1 MLDGEC
7 ADVCAVWRFCRFHI
21 PDLGVREWLLLLL
34 TRRPQICAWHVYVL
48 KSLDFGEILD
58 FGLGYFRDRQHVR
71 FMSCKPE
78 NTYGWRIT
86 ISVVGWIRPVLFG
99 FQRHVLCYWNTDFF
113 LDEGKLS
120 CVVFYRKSSIKSLWS
135 KH

>member
-1 MLDGEC
+1 
-7 ADVCAVWRFCRFHI
+7 
-21 PDLGVREWLLLLL
+21 
-34 TRRPQICAWHVYVL
+34 VL

-78 NTYGWRIT
+78 NTYGWSIT

-113 LDEGKLS
+113 WTRGNYP
-120 CVVFYRKSSIKSLWS
+120 VSSFTEKAP
-135 KH
+135 